1 MYGEENVAK
10 IFIPPSF
17 VSFQS
22 WHSLSNDLVRQK
34 RTPFKV
40 LPQEILNQIGSDL
53 FMTFIP
59 SLNIRTLLQTFSIM
73 STISIKTL
81 NLVWRKKVMWN

>member
-10 IFIPPSF
+10 MFIPLSF

-22 WHSLSNDLVRQK
+22 WRSLSNDLVRQK
-34 RTPFKV
+34 RTLFKV
-40 LPQEILNQIGSDL
+40 LPQEILNEVGSDL

-59 SLNIRTLLQTFSIM
+59 SLNIRILLQTFSII
-73 STISIKTL
+73 STISI